1 MSVECFGSR
10 DWLGNYV
17 KINVGGSLFYTTIST
32 LTREDSWVLLDR
44 SGKHFHLILNYLRDG
59 SVPLPDS
66 RQDLEELLIET
77 RFYCLE
83 GLRRMCEEK
92 LEKLVAETQE
102 KPNAASIYIVKY
114 PKVTKAIFASTK
126 KPVVKLTMNRYNN
139 VFSYTKYVNLCLLAH
154 FYAFNSSFFY
164 VVFMCPFAS

>member
-1 MSVECFGSR
+1 MSVECLGSR

-17 KINVGGSLFYTTIST
+17 KLNVGGSLFYTTIST
-32 LTREDSWVLLDR
+32 LTREDSMLKALFSGRMDVKTDDDGWVLLDR
-44 SGKHFHLILNYLRDG
+44 SGKHFHLVLNYLRDG

-83 GLRRMCEEK
+83 GLRRACEEK
-92 LEKLVAETQE
+92 LEKMVAEESQE

-114 PKVTKAIFASTK
+114 PKVTKAIFTSTK
-126 KPVVKLTMNRYNN
+126 KFANAIPKLGQNEDT
-139 VFSYTKYVNLCLLAH
+139 
-154 FYAFNSSFFY
+154 
-164 VVFMCPFAS
+164 

>member
-1 MSVECFGSR
+1 MRTRVPFSSVYGVIQFLALRS
-10 DWLGNYV
+10 DYPS
-17 KINVGGSLFYTTIST
+17 KSLSEFV
-32 LTREDSWVLLDR
+32 RV
-44 SGKHFHLILNYLRDG
+44 KHFHLILNYLRDG
-59 SVPLPDS
+59 SVPLPDN

-83 GLRRMCEEK
+83 GLRRICEEK

-126 KPVVKLTMNRYNN
+126 KVILLLFVSLISRFWECFEFGVCTVLGVCKTYKPVIYFLYFMDVT
-139 VFSYTKYVNLCLLAH
+139 FSSVHLLDIV
-154 FYAFNSSFFY
+154 SI
-164 VVFMCPFAS
+164 

>member
-1 MSVECFGSR
+1 MTAR
-10 DWLGNYV
+10 
-17 KINVGGSLFYTTIST
+17 KSLSC
-32 LTREDSWVLLDR
+32 LTGWVLLDR

-126 KPVVKLTMNRYNN
+126 KVLFLIFGN
-139 VFSYTKYVNLCLLAH
+139 FLSHL
-154 FYAFNSSFFY
+154 F
-164 VVFMCPFAS
+164 